1 MNEFIKIL
9 LSLSASGTLLLLL
22 ILGLKPLYK
31 NRFSKRWQYYIWIVV
46 ALRFLLPFT
55 PDTTIIGSLFEKFDT
70 ATITNEIPTNPNV
83 PVPADTGNSKAEP
96 IQTNREVTTAA
107 MREPFNKYVCL
118 FFIWSAL
125 ALVLFVRKVT
135 VYQGFIQYIKAG
147 NKEVSDVKTLN
158 LLSDCEEKLNIKT
171 RVELSCNSLI
181 ASPMLI
187 GFFRPRIILPIGE
200 LEDKELSYIFV
211 HELIH
216 YKQRDMFY
224 KWLIQ
229 IVVCVHWFNP
239 FVYLLEREVN
249 KSCELSCDE
258 KVISVLDDTARR
270 EYGDTLISFLKSN
283 NLYKSSLASVTLT
296 EGAEQLKERLG
307 AIMKF
312 RKKSKVIIA
321 ITTIFTVAVCVCF
334 FVTGAYAAPSVANEK
349 KLFMEA
355 ATDIYGND
363 EEKKQ
368 FTEIITA
375 SGEMIGIIDNNKEIE
390 RFVKQ
395 LDIESWNDM
404 EQLPEDIDLVY
415 SYISYEVIDE
425 PIFLQDGKQL
435 VNMST
440 LEFYISSKGEYII
453 RDYNQEIETIARI
466 SEKAGQFLNA
476 PEDLELNK
484 NITAKDILN
493 GWGLDF
499 YVPNSDI
506 EKTDDI
512 ENVRY
517 YQGETSFT
525 EKELRKTSNEQKI
538 QFYGADKNTLLNEI
552 DDISEIA
559 QYLNGLALDRWEYV
573 DDAPNPEEVE
583 CQIVRFMLS
592 RHSNEKELKEMDTQI
607 LYKSGGNYYIEEII
621 SGEYS
626 DRGEFITYYQV
637 SEEIAKYILSYIET
651 YDRNRT
657 QEQSE
662 QRMEE
667 QDVSDDENS
676 IFEMELDKYYDDTDP
691 FVNERLF
698 CVSEDISTLK
708 SEISFQ
714 MDGKN
719 GIVEIKDNET
729 DELIWTNTW
738 NENIE
743 NDTFTISLN
752 NILKENEYVI
762 RFVGTEINYAKIKVV
777 FESDLVQERE
787 RPRKS
792 N

>member
-9 LSLSASGTLLLLL
+9 LSMSVSGTLLLLL

-31 NRFSKRWQYYIWIVV
+31 NKFSKRWQYYIWIVV

-70 ATITNEIPTNPNV
+70 TAITNEIPTPPNV

-96 IQTNREVTTAA
+96 IQTNREITTAA
-107 MREPFNKYVCL
+107 MREPVDKYVCL

-147 NKEVSDVKTLN
+147 NKEVSDIKILN
-158 LLSDCEEKLNIKT
+158 LLSDCEEKLKIKT
-171 RVELSCNSLI
+171 RVELSCNPLI

-187 GFFRPRIILPIGE
+187 GFFRPRIILPVGE
-200 LEDKELSYIFV
+200 WEDKELSYIFV

-239 FVYLLEREVN
+239 FVYLLEKEVN

-258 KVISVLDDTARR
+258 KVISILNEKAKR

-312 RKKSKVIIA
+312 RKKSKAIIA
-321 ITTIFTVAVCVCF
+321 ITAIFTAAVCVCF
-334 FVTGAYAAPSVANEK
+334 FVTGAYAAPSAANDMKTWKDSEILNEILTEDGVYYIFCDGAGEDDKPLSSVSAGSIKFVLVRKDSYTSIGPFDNMETLMEDVAEQCEYMNTLTQEEK
-349 KLFMEA
+349 KLVMEA
-355 ATDIYGND
+355 VADICGNV
-363 EEKKQ
+363 E
-368 FTEIITA
+368 
-375 SGEMIGIIDNNKEIE
+375 SDNK
-390 RFVKQ
+390 
-395 LDIESWNDM
+395 
-404 EQLPEDIDLVY
+404 
-415 SYISYEVIDE
+415 
-425 PIFLQDGKQL
+425 
-435 VNMST
+435 
-440 LEFYISSKGEYII
+440 
-453 RDYNQEIETIARI
+453 
-466 SEKAGQFLNA
+466 
-476 PEDLELNK
+476 
-484 NITAKDILN
+484 
-493 GWGLDF
+493 
-499 YVPNSDI
+499 
-506 EKTDDI
+506 
-512 ENVRY
+512 
-517 YQGETSFT
+517 
-525 EKELRKTSNEQKI
+525 
-538 QFYGADKNTLLNEI
+538 
-552 DDISEIA
+552 
-559 QYLNGLALDRWEYV
+559 
-573 DDAPNPEEVE
+573 
-583 CQIVRFMLS
+583 
-592 RHSNEKELKEMDTQI
+592 
-607 LYKSGGNYYIEEII
+607 
-621 SGEYS
+621 
-626 DRGEFITYYQV
+626 
-637 SEEIAKYILSYIET
+637 
-651 YDRNRT
+651 
-657 QEQSE
+657 
-662 QRMEE
+662 
-667 QDVSDDENS
+667 NS
-676 IFEMELDKYYDDTDP
+676 IFEMELDRYYDDTDP

-708 SEISFQ
+708 AKISFQ
-714 MDGKN
+714 MDGKS
-719 GIVEIKDNET
+719 GLVEIRDNET
-729 DELIWTNTW
+729 DELIWANTW

-762 RFVGTEINYAKIKVV
+762 RFVGTEINYAKIEVI
-777 FESDLVQERE
+777 FESGLVRERE

>member
-9 LSLSASGTLLLLL
+9 LSLSVSGALLLLL

-31 NRFSKRWQYYIWIVV
+31 NKFSKRWQYYIWIVV

-55 PDTTIIGSLFEKFDT
+55 PDNAIVGSLFEKIDT
-70 ATITNEIPTNPNV
+70 VAITNEIPTSPNV
-83 PVPADTGNSKAEP
+83 PVPADTGNNNAEP
-96 IQTNREVTTAA
+96 IQTNREINTAA

-147 NKEVSDVKTLN
+147 NKEVSDIKILN

-171 RVELSCNSLI
+171 RVELSCNPLI

-187 GFFRPRIILPIGE
+187 GFFRPRIILPVGE

-239 FVYLLEREVN
+239 FVYLLEKEVN

-258 KVISVLDDTARR
+258 KVISILNEKAKR

-312 RKKSKVIIA
+312 RKKSKAIIA
-321 ITTIFTVAVCVCF
+321 ITAIFTAAVCVCF
-334 FVTGAYAAPSVANEK
+334 FVTGAYAAPSAANDMKTWKDSEILNEILTEDGVYYIFCDGAGEDDKPLSSVSAGSIKFVLVRKDSYTSIGPFDNMETLMEDVAEQCEYMNTLTQEEK
-349 KLFMEA
+349 KLVMEA
-355 ATDIYGND
+355 VADICGNV
-363 EEKKQ
+363 E
-368 FTEIITA
+368 
-375 SGEMIGIIDNNKEIE
+375 SDNK
-390 RFVKQ
+390 
-395 LDIESWNDM
+395 
-404 EQLPEDIDLVY
+404 
-415 SYISYEVIDE
+415 
-425 PIFLQDGKQL
+425 
-435 VNMST
+435 
-440 LEFYISSKGEYII
+440 
-453 RDYNQEIETIARI
+453 
-466 SEKAGQFLNA
+466 
-476 PEDLELNK
+476 
-484 NITAKDILN
+484 
-493 GWGLDF
+493 
-499 YVPNSDI
+499 
-506 EKTDDI
+506 
-512 ENVRY
+512 
-517 YQGETSFT
+517 
-525 EKELRKTSNEQKI
+525 
-538 QFYGADKNTLLNEI
+538 
-552 DDISEIA
+552 
-559 QYLNGLALDRWEYV
+559 
-573 DDAPNPEEVE
+573 
-583 CQIVRFMLS
+583 
-592 RHSNEKELKEMDTQI
+592 
-607 LYKSGGNYYIEEII
+607 
-621 SGEYS
+621 
-626 DRGEFITYYQV
+626 
-637 SEEIAKYILSYIET
+637 
-651 YDRNRT
+651 
-657 QEQSE
+657 
-662 QRMEE
+662 
-667 QDVSDDENS
+667 NS
-676 IFEMELDKYYDDTDP
+676 IFEMELDRYYDDTDP

-708 SEISFQ
+708 AKISFQ
-714 MDGKN
+714 MDGKS
-719 GIVEIKDNET
+719 GLVEIRDNET
-729 DELIWTNTW
+729 DELIWANTW

-762 RFVGTEINYAKIKVV
+762 RFVGTEINYAKIEVI
-777 FESDLVQERE
+777 FESGLVRERE